1 MKFKEE
7 MREFNG
13 IGLTNLYNGDLF
25 SMLFEVYPE
34 INWFFME
41 KHKSFL
47 EITGNFWNSFEIKRK
62 FLDKFSHQ
70 FQIKTQKDWK
80 YVTKKQMMECDDF
93 LFSILTEIYP
103 DI

>member
-1 MKFKEE
+1 
-7 MREFNG
+7 
-13 IGLTNLYNGDLF
+13 
-25 SMLFEVYPE
+25 MLFEVYPE

-47 EITGNFWNSFEIKRK
+47 EITGNFWNSFEIK
-62 FLDKFSHQ
+62 
-70 FQIKTQKDWK
+70 TQKDWK
-80 YVTKKQMMECDDF
+80 HVTKKQMMECDDF